1 MFVFKGLLWPYL
13 ARKLGNAM
21 FLQGV
26 CALSISLCVCMCFM
40 ISEIYKV

>member
-1 MFVFKGLLWPYL
+1 MFVFKGFLWPYL
-13 ARKLGNAM
+13 ARKIGNAM

-26 CALSISLCVCMCFM
+26 CALSMCVCMCFM